1 MASGAYTHTHTH
13 TQTYTFADKS
23 DYKKPGAPATGLYTP
38 GLTTVSTL
46 SLQQGYILQAQIK
59 VIWHFQ
65 NNDFPYYHLYKVVLK

>member
-1 MASGAYTHTHTH
+1 MPLVIYFLRGVHTHTHTH
-13 TQTYTFADKS
+13 THINTFADKS
-23 DYKKPGAPATGLYTP
+23 DYKKLGAPATGRHTP

-65 NNDFPYYHLYKVVLK
+65 NNNFA